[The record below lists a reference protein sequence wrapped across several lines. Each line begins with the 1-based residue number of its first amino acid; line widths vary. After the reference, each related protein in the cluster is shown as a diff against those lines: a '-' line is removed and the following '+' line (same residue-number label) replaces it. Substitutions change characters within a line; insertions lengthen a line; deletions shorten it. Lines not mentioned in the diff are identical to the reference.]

1 MFYVLVPCSSLA
13 VPVLG
18 TGTDIINVSEYV
30 IGIVIKQC
38 GTLLILLLSM
48 LRLASTEGTSVT
60 VPDVC
65 ALRSAGHE
73 DSWKPVG
80 A

>member
-1 MFYVLVPCSSLA
+1 MLV
-13 VPVLG
+13 

-38 GTLLILLLSM
+38 GTLLILLLFV

-65 ALRSAGHE
+65 ALRSERHE
-73 DSWKPVG
+73 ASSKTFG